1 MPRGRNRFSSLWRR
15 GSYGSSSRTTMSGY
29 ENEED
34 EDEELSRKLSF
45 CIHSYR
51 AVGSSY
57 VSTRSLQRIR
67 RELKENNPK
76 EKEMR
81 EDKEDYLQHKLS
93 IQHQM
98 QRLEEKVRDLLSH
111 NKKKKKKKKAL
122 TLFSSNT
129 SLVSSRLVSSRAGQA
144 GEVQRLQRALRVGA
158 SGAKVALPEPGAGG
172 QDEPPVDRRL
182 PCILTLA
189 LASEKPGEGRVEGRE
204 GKLGRPRRPGE
215 GQGGQKESRD
225 GRGAGGKHGCRCPAG
240 TGRVGRQQVRR
251 RVHRKRA
258 WPGPRG
264 DQGPRSSSHQER
276 EEEIRPQRAK
286 EASFNDPGPSSEAG
300 RGVSFLRLSQGHLP
314 AATTC

>member
-1 MPRGRNRFSSLWRR
+1 
-15 GSYGSSSRTTMSGY
+15 MSGY

-51 AVGSSY
+51 AVGSSN

-98 QRLEEKVRDLLSH
+98 QRLEEKVRDFLSH

-129 SLVSSRLVSSRAGQA
+129 SLVSSRLFSRRSSGRGTTPSARATSRSFGSEGCSSRAG
-144 GEVQRLQRALRVGA
+144 
-158 SGAKVALPEPGAGG
+158 SGWA
-172 QDEPPVDRRL
+172 R
-182 PCILTLA
+182 
-189 LASEKPGEGRVEGRE
+189 
-204 GKLGRPRRPGE
+204 
-215 GQGGQKESRD
+215 
-225 GRGAGGKHGCRCPAG
+225 
-240 TGRVGRQQVRR
+240 
-251 RVHRKRA
+251 
-258 WPGPRG
+258 
-264 DQGPRSSSHQER
+264 
-276 EEEIRPQRAK
+276 
-286 EASFNDPGPSSEAG
+286 
-300 RGVSFLRLSQGHLP
+300 
-314 AATTC
+314 